1 MKRLAILFLC
11 FIAIMNSVAMEKNI
25 PLYWISTSEEKV
37 NEPNTWIAFRKDI
50 VLDKVPRQAIAS
62 IAADT
67 KYWLWING
75 EPVVFEGGLK
85 RGPNPHDTYYD
96 KVDLSAHFK
105 KGENKIAVL
114 LWHFG
119 KDGFSHVNS
128 GSAGLLFHLDIGKTA
143 ISSNKDWL
151 CRIHPAYRT
160 TGKPVP
166 NYRLPESNIRFDA
179 QKDIP
184 QWQTAPLNSHS
195 MAGFKPAREIG
206 TWGDAPW
213 NNAPFHN
220 GKTSV

>member
-105 KGENKIAVL
+105 KGASRMSTAVAPDFFSIWISEKPQFPAIKTGYAVFIRHTAQPANPFPTTACPNRIFVLMHRKI
-114 LWHFG
+114 FP
-119 KDGFSHVNS
+119 N
-128 GSAGLLFHLDIGKTA
+128 
-143 ISSNKDWL
+143 
-151 CRIHPAYRT
+151 
-160 TGKPVP
+160 GKPH
-166 NYRLPESNIRFDA
+166 L
-179 QKDIP
+179 
-184 QWQTAPLNSHS
+184 
-195 MAGFKPAREIG
+195 
-206 TWGDAPW
+206 
-213 NNAPFHN
+213 
-220 GKTSV
+220 

>member
-114 LWHFG
+114 L
-119 KDGFSHVNS
+119 
-128 GSAGLLFHLDIGKTA
+128 
-143 ISSNKDWL
+143 
-151 CRIHPAYRT
+151 
-160 TGKPVP
+160 
-166 NYRLPESNIRFDA
+166 
-179 QKDIP
+179 
-184 QWQTAPLNSHS
+184 
-195 MAGFKPAREIG
+195 
-206 TWGDAPW
+206 
-213 NNAPFHN
+213 
-220 GKTSV
+220 